1 MSRVEHVGVVG
12 CGPVGAV
19 LALALCRKGI
29 QVTMIEANSGPVEDQ
44 RAATVHPPTV
54 EMLVDLGLKDA
65 AWESGLLSPI
75 FHYRD
80 RVTGDLV
87 AIFDVSVLQGEVP
100 YPFVLQWE
108 QYKLVLAALAEAE
121 KTGLLTCR
129 FDRTLTGL
137 SQGANAVTAMA
148 ETPDGPETF
157 HFDYLV
163 GCDGGRSTVRKLTDI
178 DFEGFTWPERFIKI
192 GTTFD
197 FLTTDRGY
205 CTRNYFSDPDEWLN
219 LFKVKGPGEPGIW
232 RGIFP
237 TRVDETD
244 AEALSHEGVQ
254 RRLQKF
260 LPKAGDYPI
269 AYHALYN
276 VHQRVAA
283 TFNKGR
289 ILLAGDA
296 AHVNNPIGGMGMNGG
311 IHDVINLAEKLTA
324 IRDGDAQPDVL
335 DRYTRQR
342 RKAQV
347 DFVQAQSVANKTR
360 PQRERPGGPP
370 AAPGHAP
377 PHRRRPRTA
386 QEVSL
391 PQFADRQPAL
401 GQRRCVTNPPP
412 AGSATACCARK
423 TRAIWTA
430 PAPSFRTSRCPAPAT
445 SRSSAARW
453 RTPCC
458 TASPSPPATKR
469 KCSPRPTW
477 GRSTT

>member
-1 MSRVEHVGVVG
+1 MLEVGHVGVVG

-19 LALALCRKGI
+19 LALALCRQGI
-29 QVTMIEANSGPVEDQ
+29 AVTMIEANPGPVEDQ

-54 EMLVDLGLKDA
+54 EMLVELGLKDA
-65 AWESGLLSPI
+65 AWDSGLLSPI

-80 RVTGDLV
+80 RVTDDLV
-87 AIFDVSVLQGEVP
+87 AIFDVGVLEGEVP

-108 QYKLVLAALAEAE
+108 QYKLVLAALAQAE

-129 FDRTLTGL
+129 FDQTLTDL
-137 SQGANAVTAMA
+137 SQDADRVTA
-148 ETPDGPETF
+148 TTQTQDGPETYV
-157 HFDYLV
+157 FDYIA
-163 GCDGGRSTVRKLTDI
+163 GCDGGRSTVRKLAGI
-178 DFEGFTWPERFIKI
+178 AFEGFTWPERFIKI

-197 FLTTDRGY
+197 FLTTGRGY

-237 TRVDETD
+237 TRVGETD

-260 LPKAGDYPI
+260 LPKSGDYPI

-283 TFNKGR
+283 TFNQGR
-289 ILLAGDA
+289 ILLAGDS

-311 IHDVINLAEKLTA
+311 IHDVINLADKLAA
-324 IRDGDAQPDVL
+324 IRAGQAGPEVL

-347 DFVQAQSVANKTR
+347 DFVQAQSMANKKSLSETDPVAR
-360 PQRERPGGPP
+360 QQHLDMLR
-370 AAPGHAP
+370 
-377 PHRRRPRTA
+377 RTA
-386 QEVSL
+386 NDL
-391 PQFADRQPAL
+391 AL
-401 GQRRCVTNPPP
+401 H
-412 AGSATACCARK
+412 K
-423 TRAIWTA
+423 K
-430 PAPSFRTSRCPAPAT
+430 FLY
-445 SRSSAARW
+445 RSSLIDSLREADAV
-453 RTPCC
+453 
-458 TASPSPPATKR
+458 A
-469 KCSPRPTW
+469 
-477 GRSTT
+477 